1 MLIFLCT
8 LKMIFFQSVL
18 EQTCFFPLC
27 NWADSLCVSPCVGQ
41 EGDSLGA
48 MEKVCRQLTYHLS
61 PHSQWRRQGLLKR
74 KPQAW
79 WVSLCV
85 CVCVC
90 DCGTVCA
97 SVFVNISVCHRC
109 VIICC
114 LFGCHGEIFS
124 LLSTLSC
131 RLKHHIRCVALNNTI
146 LFFNWQQ
153 RQSHV
158 THILYTKYI
167 HINCFFIGL
176 RAERSTNDWT
186 LRSVEGFY
194 CSTHI
199 STTLGP
205 YLEEYFVSCEL
216 LNVKM
221 SL

>member
-18 EQTCFFPLC
+18 EQTAVFF
-27 NWADSLCVSPCVGQ
+27 
-41 EGDSLGA
+41 
-48 MEKVCRQLTYHLS
+48 
-61 PHSQWRRQGLLKR
+61 HSVTELI
-74 KPQAW
+74 
-79 WVSLCV
+79 V
-85 CVCVC
+85 CVCLRVLDRRATLSERWRRFVVSWPTISAPTLSGGDRACSSVNLRPGECLSVFVC

-167 HINCFFIGL
+167 PINCFFIGL

-205 YLEEYFVSCEL
+205 YLEEYFVSYEL